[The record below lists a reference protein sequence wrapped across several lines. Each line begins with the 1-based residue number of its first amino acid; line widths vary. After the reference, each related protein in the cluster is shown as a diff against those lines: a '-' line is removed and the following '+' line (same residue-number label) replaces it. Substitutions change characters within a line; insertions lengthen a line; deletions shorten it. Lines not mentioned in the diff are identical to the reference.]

1 MHDLKRNDLLYPEL
15 SFQIV
20 GCAFE
25 VHNELGFGFKE
36 SIYQKALALAFK
48 EKKLSCIE
56 QVHYQIKFKEQVIA
70 KRYFDFVV
78 EDKIVV
84 EIKKDVID
92 NILDWLIAAIC
103 GGNID
108 SIRHYCNL
116 YALKSGYD
124 MSETAAIL
132 TDAMQKLDIGDQK
145 SRDAL
150 AAAMSTGKNDA
161 STRGEIQKIQ
171 NQLNAN
177 EGLKTAL
184 ANALRDA
191 ANRHDS
197 AQKTAEA
204 MFTAAERT
212 AQNSRWT

>member
-48 EKKLSCIE
+48 EKKLSCTE

-84 EIKKDVID
+84 EIKKDD
-92 NILDWLIAAIC
+92 KFSKA
-103 GGNID
+103 NID
-108 SIRHYCNL
+108 QTIDYLKTSNL
-116 YALKSGYD
+116 KL
-124 MSETAAIL
+124 AIL
-132 TDAMQKLDIGDQK
+132 INF
-145 SRDAL
+145 
-150 AAAMSTGKNDA
+150 GK
-161 STRGEIQKIQ
+161 
-171 NQLNAN
+171 
-177 EGLKTAL
+177 EGVMYKRLINL
-184 ANALRDA
+184 
-191 ANRHDS
+191 
-197 AQKTAEA
+197 
-204 MFTAAERT
+204 
-212 AQNSRWT
+212 